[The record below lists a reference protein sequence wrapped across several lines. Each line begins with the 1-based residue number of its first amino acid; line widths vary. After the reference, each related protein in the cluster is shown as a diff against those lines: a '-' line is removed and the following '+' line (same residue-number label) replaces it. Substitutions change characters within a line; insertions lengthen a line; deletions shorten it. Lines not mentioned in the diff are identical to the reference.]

1 MVLVEKLN
9 FPPVELWL
17 QEQLPRDR
25 ARGQHDVPQRVPDE
39 VRVAVPVRE
48 GGDGA

>member
-1 MVLVEKLN
+1 M
-9 FPPVELWL
+9 PAATELRL

-39 VRVAVPVRE
+39 VRVAVSARE